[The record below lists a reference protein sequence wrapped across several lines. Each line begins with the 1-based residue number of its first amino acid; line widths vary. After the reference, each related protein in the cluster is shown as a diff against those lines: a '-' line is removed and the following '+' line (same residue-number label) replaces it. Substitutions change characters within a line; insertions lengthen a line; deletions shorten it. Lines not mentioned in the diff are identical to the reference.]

1 MKKSLLLTFLLVIPT
16 FGDHHRE
23 AKKERAGLPAGLP
36 SGSNPTTLEEAGFKS
51 LFNGKNLTGWK
62 KVGGTA
68 NYEVKNG
75 AIRGFGNRIRGNT
88 FLRTTEEYGDFIFTF
103 QFKFI
108 DKSGNSGCMFR
119 AFQKGGNPDG
129 RVTGYQC
136 EHDNFKNGTRAWTAG
151 IYLSL
156 IHISEPTR
164 R

>member
-1 MKKSLLLTFLLVIPT
+1 MIITGRLRKKGLGFPPAFLPNRILPR
-16 FGDHHRE
+16 F
-23 AKKERAGLPAGLP
+23 KK
-36 SGSNPTTLEEAGFKS
+36 AGFKP

-68 NYEVKNG
+68 SYEVKNG
-75 AIRGFGNRIRGNT
+75 AIRGFGKKIRGNT
-88 FLRTTEEYGDFIFTF
+88 FLRTEEEYGDFIYTF

-151 IYLSL
+151 IYD
-156 IHISEPTR
+156 EAR
-164 R
+164 RGWLDPNKKASAEVKDAFTQAG

>member
-23 AKKERAGLPAGLP
+23 AKKEGAGLPAGLP
-36 SGSNPTTLEEAGFKS
+36 SGPNPTALEKAGFKS
-51 LFNGKNLTGWK
+51 LFNGKNLTGWE

-68 NYEVKNG
+68 KYEVKNG
-75 AIRGFGNRIRGNT
+75 AIRGFGNKIRGNT
-88 FLRTTEEYGDFIFTF
+88 FLRTKEEYGDFIFTF

-136 EHDNFKNGTRAWTAG
+136 EHDNFKNGDTRLDCW
-151 IYLSL
+151 YL
-156 IHISEPTR
+156 R
-164 R
+164 